1 MTEEIATTMLN
12 YSNLYF
18 INKDASFNK
27 VIKERVNYGYNS
39 IRVIEDNTTIDK
51 KMVGGKGNI
60 SCISI
65 NLVRIALK
73 SKNTKNK
80 ETDYRLFYQ
89 ELEKVL
95 KQAKDALLERFELQ
109 VDKTIL
115 HFPTLYQLGT
125 WHDGE
130 KLKDK
135 HRLRKLLKHGTLA
148 FHIVGLSEAIYT
160 LTGNKDEETTYN
172 LAKDI
177 LNFMQ
182 KKIDN
187 YSEQNNLNFVLTT
200 YNDTNIETEFKKQ
213 DAAIFGKIK
222 DVTNKDKYLEGIT
235 LPIDDLK
242 EASLQKYLLGGSSLE
257 IVAKDEKQLLNK
269 YQSLKD
275 NDIGCFNVKRKEL
288 PIK

>member
-1 MTEEIATTMLN
+1 
-12 YSNLYF
+12 
-18 INKDASFNK
+18 
-27 VIKERVNYGYNS
+27 
-39 IRVIEDNTTIDK
+39 
-51 KMVGGKGNI
+51 
-60 SCISI
+60 
-65 NLVRIALK
+65 
-73 SKNTKNK
+73 
-80 ETDYRLFYQ
+80 
-89 ELEKVL
+89 
-95 KQAKDALLERFELQ
+95 
-109 VDKTIL
+109 
-115 HFPTLYQLGT
+115 
-125 WHDGE
+125 
-130 KLKDK
+130 
-135 HRLRKLLKHGTLA
+135 
-148 FHIVGLSEAIYT
+148 
-160 LTGNKDEETTYN
+160 
-172 LAKDI
+172 
-177 LNFMQ
+177 MQ

-288 PIK
+288 PIKQFFYFTLSEDVLDGLIPYLFAKSSFLSIEDLMKYSPSLDSSNDIIP